1 MRAFVVLCAK
11 RKEQSYSARVQ
22 TICAHNKKGDRT
34 LEERETEERKKIV
47 QKGETVGTHVFR
59 VYLLP

>member
-1 MRAFVVLCAK
+1 MFKLRA
-11 RKEQSYSARVQ
+11 R
-22 TICAHNKKGDRT
+22 KKGDRT
-34 LEERETEERKKIV
+34 LEERERQKEERKKIV